1 HVGEKFEGVVAGV
14 MNFGMFVELPNTI
27 EGLVH
32 VSHMTDDHYNFNE
45 RAMAMIGE
53 RTGTMY
59 RIGDNVEIESV
70 GVSLEERLIDLKV
83 VGMHERKP
91 RERRRGQI
99 EIKGN
104 KKEKNRSR
112 EKKGSFK

>member
-1 HVGEKFEGVVAGV
+1 MALHPAFQISKGSNAV
-14 MNFGMFVELPNTI
+14 LPEII

-59 RIGDNVEIESV
+59 RIGDKVEIEVV
-70 GVSLEERLIDLKV
+70 GVNLDERLIDFKV
-83 VGMHERKP
+83 VGMPERKP
-91 RERRRGQI
+91 RERRRGPV

-104 KKEKNRSR
+104 KKEKTPIYIN
-112 EKKGSFK
+112 KQKM